1 MAEKFGFAG
10 HAATLIKTWIPDYK
24 MPGISSEGVATAIA
38 GAIGTLIMF
47 GLACVVGRVLVR
59 GNDTHK
65 PAD

>member
-1 MAEKFGFAG
+1 
-10 HAATLIKTWIPDYK
+10 
-24 MPGISSEGVATAIA
+24 MPGISSEGIATAIA